1 MSDESIADI
10 KKRIFGDILFADDI
24 GGALRKWRQFF
35 RVSQV
40 ELARF
45 MKISSSVLSEYENDP
60 EKSPG
65 ARFIKRYVDSL
76 IEIDMQRGG
85 KVLSLLATGDIS
97 LEFSREIIRMRDFH
111 NPLTAKNYV
120 DILDVEVLVGP
131 ENLDDIKL
139 YGYTMLDSLAAIMSM
154 SGPVYYKI
162 FGRTTE
168 RALLFT
174 NVMTGRSPMV
184 AVRVYPLKPRMVIL
198 HGPKKVDELA
208 IKIAEREHMVL
219 GVCRLKADRDIIRS
233 LEILDK
239 FHRE

>member
-10 KKRIFGDILFADDI
+10 KKRIFGDILFAEDI

-76 IEIDMQRGG
+76 IEIDMLRGG
-85 KVLSLLATGDIS
+85 KVLSLLTTGDIS
-97 LEFSREIIRMRDFH
+97 LEFTREIIRMRDFV

-174 NVMTGRSPMV
+174 NVMSGRSPMV

-198 HGPKKVDELA
+198 HGPKKVDDLA
-208 IKIAEREHMVL
+208 IKIADKEHMVL

>member
-1 MSDESIADI
+1 MSDESVADI
-10 KKRIFGDILFADDI
+10 KKRIYGDILFADDI

-76 IEIDMQRGG
+76 VEIDMQRGG
-85 KVLSLLATGDIS
+85 KVLTLLTTGDIA
-97 LEFSREIIRMRDFH
+97 LEFSREIIRIRDFH
-111 NPLTAKNYV
+111 NPLTARNYV
-120 DILDVEVLVGP
+120 DILDVEVYVGK
-131 ENLDDIKL
+131 EFLDDVKI
-139 YGYTMLDSLAAIMSM
+139 YGYTVLDSLAAILSM

-174 NVMTGRSPMV
+174 NVATGRSPMV

-198 HGPKKVDELA
+198 HGPKTVDELA
-208 IKIAEREHMVL
+208 IKIADRERIIL

-233 LEILDK
+233 FEIIDK

>member
-24 GGALRKWRQFF
+24 GGALRRWRQFF

-97 LEFSREIIRMRDFH
+97 IEFSREIIRMRDFH

-168 RALLFT
+168 RALIFT

-198 HGPKKVDELA
+198 HGPKKVDDLA
-208 IKIAEREHMVL
+208 IKIADREHIVL

>member
-10 KKRIFGDILFADDI
+10 KKRIFGDILFAEDI

-85 KVLSLLATGDIS
+85 KILSLLTTGDIS
-97 LEFSREIIRMRDFH
+97 LEFTREIIRMRDFV

-168 RALLFT
+168 RAILFT

-198 HGPKKVDELA
+198 HGPKKVDDLA
-208 IKIAEREHMVL
+208 IKIADKEHMVL

>member
-154 SGPVYYKI
+154 SGPIYYKI

-198 HGPKKVDELA
+198 HGPKKVDDLA

>member
-1 MSDESIADI
+1 
-10 KKRIFGDILFADDI
+10 
-24 GGALRKWRQFF
+24 
-35 RVSQV
+35 
-40 ELARF
+40 

>member
-10 KKRIFGDILFADDI
+10 KKKIFGDILFADDI

-85 KVLSLLATGDIS
+85 KVLTLLTTGDIS
-97 LEFSREIIRMRDFH
+97 LEFSREIIRMKDFH

-131 ENLDDIKL
+131 ENLDDVKL

-174 NVMTGRSPMV
+174 NVATGRSPMV

-198 HGPKKVDELA
+198 HGPKTVDELA
-208 IKIAEREHMVL
+208 IKIADREHIIL